1 MFIYTHKDRVAR
13 TPLHWDRTKAKKQN
27 KQTKKKPTTLKTNM
41 LYNMVDNNKQEM
53 NHAVPEECLVH
64 DSYKTSAEQD

>member
-1 MFIYTHKDRVAR
+1 
-13 TPLHWDRTKAKKQN
+13 
-27 KQTKKKPTTLKTNM
+27 M

>member
-1 MFIYTHKDRVAR
+1 MFIYTHKDRVAQ
-13 TPLHWDRTKAKKQN
+13 PHYIGIGQKQKN
-27 KQTKKKPTTLKTNM
+27 KTNKPQKKPTTLKTNM

>member
-1 MFIYTHKDRVAR
+1 MDVNKHEILSNNTLKHKII
-13 TPLHWDRTKAKKQN
+13 
-27 KQTKKKPTTLKTNM
+27 TLKTNM

-64 DSYKTSAEQD
+64 HSYKTSAEQD